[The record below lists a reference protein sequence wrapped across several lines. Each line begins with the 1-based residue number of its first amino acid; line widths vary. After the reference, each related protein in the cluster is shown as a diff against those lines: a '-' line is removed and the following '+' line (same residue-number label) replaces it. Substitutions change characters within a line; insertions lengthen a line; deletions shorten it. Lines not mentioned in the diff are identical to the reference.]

1 MAGSAPRVTSPLGA
15 GVNRETAPEY
25 RGVAPG
31 VAHLDADTSARRARG
46 TPDVGDAE
54 TAPERPGVAEDA
66 QARDAGDD
74 AQSVRAPFPSGR
86 QIARARG
93 TPSRTPDS
101 RGRDTCARRS
111 WASSPGVRQ
120 LPL

>member
-1 MAGSAPRVTSPLGA
+1 MAGSAPRARSPPGA
-15 GVNRETAPEY
+15 GATQGTAPEY
-25 RGVAPG
+25 RVAAPG
-31 VAHLDADTSARRARG
+31 VAPLDADTSARRARG

-54 TAPERPGVAEDA
+54 TAPERPGVAGDA
-66 QARDAGDD
+66 RARDVEDD

-93 TPSRTPDS
+93 TPSHTPGS

-111 WASSPGVRQ
+111 WASSPGVR
-120 LPL
+120 